1 MQFPEHTEESYIAA
15 MEMGAGIVECDVAVT
30 KVLHMLFKWGQDH
43 HLDAGALGPAWGW
56 RRLVLRHHQ
65 RQRR

>member
-30 KVLHMLFKWGQDH
+30 KVLHMLFK
-43 HLDAGALGPAWGW
+43 
-56 RRLVLRHHQ
+56 
-65 RQRR
+65 